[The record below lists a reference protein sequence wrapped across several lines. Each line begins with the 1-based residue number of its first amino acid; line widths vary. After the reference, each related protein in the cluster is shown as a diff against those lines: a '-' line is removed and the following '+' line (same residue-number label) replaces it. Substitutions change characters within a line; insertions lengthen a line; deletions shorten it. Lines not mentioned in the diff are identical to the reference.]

1 MSCDR
6 CNDLCIIYPIRTP
19 GELKK
24 ALVVVADNL
33 RDGTLGE
40 LPAHPPIFDL
50 SVPFASVVAGTARPD
65 LIAYRFC
72 CNSCGE
78 TFSLTAETYHG
89 SGGSW
94 HPEREGASR
103 EAF

>member
-1 MSCDR
+1 MACDR
-6 CNDLCIIYPIRTP
+6 CNDLCITYPIRTL

-24 ALVVVADNL
+24 AIVVVADNL
-33 RDGTLGE
+33 EDGTLEE
-40 LPAHPPIFDL
+40 LPENPPIFDP
-50 SVPFASVVAGTARPD
+50 SVPFASVVAEKARPD
-65 LIAYRFC
+65 ILAYRFR

-78 TFSLTAETYHG
+78 VFSLTAETYHG

-103 EAF
+103 EVF